1 MRKFIIPFVVAA
13 AAAMTMA
20 SIGAASAQEVVKIG
34 VQPATHPIYI
44 ARELGLLAEVEK
56 KHNVKFEWPLFSYG
70 APENQALAAGEIQLA
85 SAGMGPAIVAATR
98 LPVQLL
104 AITVL
109 EQTAI
114 LVAADSPIKSVAELK
129 GKAIAHPGKGSQQYP
144 LLVKALMDA
153 GLSVDDVELYKTK
166 GSDVT
171 TLIANGD
178 VAAGIT
184 WDPHVSRALQT
195 GKARVLIGAKDIM
208 PIKAG
213 HYIGNGFYGRTD
225 FIDSHKELVQDV
237 INTLVVAIDF
247 ILAEPRK
254 SAQMWSDATGLP
266 IEVLNYSVDNKI
278 SVFNRDIAPAK
289 ETIDAYTKFL
299 KEAGILKPD
308 DNPKFDASFAVNA
321 LKQ

>member
-1 MRKFIIPFVVAA
+1 MKRIFAPLVFAAVAA
-13 AAAMTMA
+13 IAISFGGT
-20 SIGAASAQEVVKIG
+20 ASAQKVVKIG
-34 VQPATHPIYI
+34 VQPATHPVYI
-44 ARELGLLAEVEK
+44 AREMGLLAEIEK
-56 KHNVKFEWPLFSYG
+56 KYNVKFEWPLFSYG
-70 APENQALAAGEIQLA
+70 APENQAMAAGEIQLA

-98 LPVQLL
+98 LPVKLL

-109 EQTAI
+109 EQTAV
-114 LVAADSPIKSVAELK
+114 LVKADSPIKSVAELK
-129 GKAIAHPGKGSQQYP
+129 GKGIAHPGKGSQQYP
-144 LLVKALMDA
+144 LMVKALMDA

-166 GSDVT
+166 GSDVV
-171 TLIANGD
+171 TLIINGD

-184 WDPHVSRALQT
+184 WDPHVSKALQA
-195 GKARVLIGAKDIM
+195 GKVKVLIGAKDIM

-225 FIDSHKELVQDV
+225 FIESNKELVQDV
-237 INTLVVAIDF
+237 ISSLVTAIDF

-254 SAQMWSDATGLP
+254 SAKMWSDATGLP
-266 IEVLNYSVDNKI
+266 VEVLNYSVDNKI

-289 ETIDAYTKFL
+289 ETVDAYTKFL

-308 DNPKFDASFAVNA
+308 DNPKYDASFAINA

>member
-1 MRKFIIPFVVAA
+1 MKRFFAPLVIAAVAA
-13 AAAMTMA
+13 IAISFGGT
-20 SIGAASAQEVVKIG
+20 ASAQEVVKIG

-44 ARELGLLAEVEK
+44 AREMGLLAEIEK
-56 KHNVKFEWPLFSYG
+56 KYNVKFEWPLFSYG
-70 APENQALAAGEIQLA
+70 APENQAMAAGEIQLA

-98 LPVQLL
+98 LPAKLL

-109 EQTAI
+109 EQTAV
-114 LVAADSPIKSVAELK
+114 LVKADSPIKSVAELK
-129 GKAIAHPGKGSQQYP
+129 GKGIAHPGKGSQQYP
-144 LLVKALMDA
+144 LMVKALMDA

-166 GSDVT
+166 GSDVV
-171 TLIANGD
+171 TLIINGD

-184 WDPHVSRALQT
+184 WDPHVSKALQAGT
-195 GKARVLIGAKDIM
+195 VRVLIGAKDIM

-225 FIDSHKELVQDV
+225 FIESNKELVQDV
-237 INTLVVAIDF
+237 INTLVTAIDF

-254 SAQMWSDATGLP
+254 SAKMWSDATGLP
-266 IEVLNYSVDNKI
+266 VEVLNYSVDNKI

-289 ETIDAYTKFL
+289 ETVDAYTKFL
-299 KEAGILKPD
+299 KAAGILKPD
-308 DNPKFDASFAVNA
+308 DNPKYDASFAINA